1 MIIDGYF
8 FADMDIAK
16 RYIVPQLSKAFS
28 VWIFWVIYKFGIVV
42 FKSNFDYQTSLFKLI
57 SPKPSSI

>member
-28 VWIFWVIYKFGIVV
+28 VWIF
-42 FKSNFDYQTSLFKLI
+42 
-57 SPKPSSI
+57 